1 MVWQLAVR
9 HSRESGNPG
18 VVGVNVGYPSRPP
31 NSERYRLF
39 PLAKLTEQMY
49 YYKHMAHRFPYHQD
63 QIQPATEATRCL
75 MPENQK
81 KTPCPKLPKRNPDPK
96 PNSDTSPT
104 SDRQIQRPEMTGNG
118 REIEISE
125 LNSDTSPASDGHIQ
139 RPEMAGNGREIEVSK
154 LNSDT
159 SPASD
164 GHIQRPEM
172 ADNGREIEIS
182 KLTFRQQAALPRMA
196 RAAHKPVPE
205 PHSIARRVASRGF
218 RHLDFMALHKY
229 VQRCANENTFPD
241 PHGIIR
247 NLLPRAAPQ
256 RHPRCRT
263 SLGRPRQGMR
273 GFGRLW
279 HRAAPDG
286 SLRSVIPAKAG
297 IRG

>member
-1 MVWQLAVR
+1 
-9 HSRESGNPG
+9 
-18 VVGVNVGYPSRPP
+18 
-31 NSERYRLF
+31 
-39 PLAKLTEQMY
+39 
-49 YYKHMAHRFPYHQD
+49 
-63 QIQPATEATRCL
+63 

-125 LNSDTSPASDGHIQ
+125 LNSDT
-139 RPEMAGNGREIEVSK
+139 
-154 LNSDT
+154 T
-159 SPASD
+159 PASD

-182 KLTFRQQAALPRMA
+182 KLTFRQQAALPTIA

-218 RHLDFMALHKY
+218 RRLDFMALHKY
-229 VQRCANENTFPD
+229 VQRCTDENTLPD

-247 NLLPRAAPQ
+247 NLLPSTTT
-256 RHPRCRT
+256 T
-263 SLGRPRQGMR
+263 SYLVGWLDR
-273 GFGRLW
+273 
-279 HRAAPDG
+279 
-286 SLRSVIPAKAG
+286 
-297 IRG
+297 